1 MSAGLEKYL
10 IGRGKVREIYD
21 LGSDG
26 LLLVASDRISAF
38 DVIMPNPIPDKGRVL
53 TGMTLFWLDRTRGI
67 VPNHLRG
74 AWPGE
79 LPDEAGAPEL
89 RGRAMLCE
97 KLTMLPIE
105 CVVRGYLAGSGW
117 KDYRASGG
125 EVSGHRLPDGM
136 EEAQQLPTPI
146 FTPATKAEMGDHDE
160 NITVDQA
167 RNLIGAEE
175 FAAVEAASIA
185 LYEHAAAHA
194 RERGIILADTKFE
207 FGYDAD
213 GRLVLGDEVMT
224 PDSSRWWPVD
234 GYRTGISPPSYDKQ
248 YVRDY
253 LETLDW
259 DKTAPGPALP
269 DDVVRG
275 TANRYRE
282 AYEALTDSSFD
293 DYLDKMEVER

>member
-1 MSAGLEKYL
+1 VSAGLEKYL

-38 DVIMPNPIPDKGRVL
+38 DVIMPTPIPDKGRVL
-53 TGMTLFWLDRTRGI
+53 TGMTLFWLDRTKGI

-117 KDYRASGG
+117 KDYRASGA
-125 EVSGHRLPDGM
+125 VSGHRLPEGLD
-136 EEAQQLPTPI
+136 EAAQLPTPI

-160 NITVDQA
+160 NITVEQA
-167 RNLIGAEE
+167 RNQIGSEE

-207 FGYDAD
+207 FGHDAD

-259 DKTAPGPALP
+259 DKTAPGPDLP
-269 DDVVRG
+269 TDVVRG

-282 AYEALTDSSFD
+282 AYELLTDSSFD

>member
-53 TGMTLFWLDRTRGI
+53 TGMTLFWLDRTQGI

-79 LPDEAGAPEL
+79 LPDEAGVPEL

-125 EVSGHRLPDGM
+125 EVSGHHLPEGM

-259 DKTAPGPALP
+259 DKTAPGPELP
-269 DDVVRG
+269 ADVVRG

-282 AYEALTDSSFD
+282 AYETLTDSSFD

>member
-1 MSAGLEKYL
+1 MSAGLERYL

-38 DVIMPNPIPDKGRVL
+38 DVIMPTPIPDKGRVL
-53 TGMTLFWLDRTRGI
+53 TGMTLFWLDRTKGI

-117 KDYRASGG
+117 KDYRASGT
-125 EVSGHRLPDGM
+125 VSGHRLPEGLD
-136 EEAQQLPTPI
+136 EAAQLPTPI

-160 NITVDQA
+160 NITVEQA
-167 RNLIGAEE
+167 RNQIGSEE

-234 GYRTGISPPSYDKQ
+234 GYRTGSSPPSYDKQ

-259 DKTAPGPALP
+259 DKTAPGPELP
-269 DDVVRG
+269 ADVVRG

-282 AYEALTDSSFD
+282 AYELLSDSSFD

>member
-38 DVIMPNPIPDKGRVL
+38 DVIMPTPIPDKGRVL
-53 TGMTLFWLDRTRGI
+53 TGMTLFWLDRTKGI

-117 KDYRASGG
+117 KDYRASGA
-125 EVSGHRLPDGM
+125 VSGHRLPEGLD
-136 EEAQQLPTPI
+136 EAAQLPTPI

-160 NITVDQA
+160 NITVEQA
-167 RNLIGAEE
+167 RNQIGSEE

-207 FGYDAD
+207 FGHDAD

-259 DKTAPGPALP
+259 DKTAPGPDLP
-269 DDVVRG
+269 TDVVRG

-282 AYEALTDSSFD
+282 AYELLTDSSFD

>member
-1 MSAGLEKYL
+1 VSAGLERYL

-38 DVIMPNPIPDKGRVL
+38 DVIMPTPIPDKGRVL

-117 KDYRASGG
+117 KDYRASGT
-125 EVSGHRLPDGM
+125 VSGHRLPDGLD
-136 EEAQQLPTPI
+136 EAAQLPTPI

-160 NITVDQA
+160 NITVEQA
-167 RNLIGAEE
+167 RNQIGSEE

-207 FGYDAD
+207 FGHDAD

-234 GYRTGISPPSYDKQ
+234 GYRTGSSPPSYDKQ

-259 DKTAPGPALP
+259 DKTAPGPDLP
-269 DDVVRG
+269 ADVVRG

-282 AYEALTDSSFD
+282 AYELLSDSSFD

>member
-1 MSAGLEKYL
+1 MSADLEKYL

-117 KDYRASGG
+117 KDYRAIGG

-259 DKTAPGPALP
+259 DKTAPGPELP

>member
-38 DVIMPNPIPDKGRVL
+38 DVIMPTPIPDKGRVL
-53 TGMTLFWLDRTRGI
+53 TGMTLFWLDRTKSI

-117 KDYRASGG
+117 KDYRASGA
-125 EVSGHRLPDGM
+125 VAGHRLPEGLA
-136 EEAQQLPTPI
+136 EAAQLPTPI

-259 DKTAPGPALP
+259 DKTAPGPDLP
-269 DDVVRG
+269 TDVVRG

-282 AYEALTDSSFD
+282 AYELLTDSSFD

>member
-1 MSAGLEKYL
+1 MSADLEKYL

-79 LPDEAGAPEL
+79 LPDEANAPEL

-185 LYEHAAAHA
+185 LYEYAAAHA

-259 DKTAPGPALP
+259 DKTAPGPELP

>member
-38 DVIMPNPIPDKGRVL
+38 DVIMPTPIPDKGRVL
-53 TGMTLFWLDRTRGI
+53 TGMTLFWLDRTSDI

-117 KDYRASGG
+117 KDYRASGT
-125 EVSGHRLPDGM
+125 VSGHRLPEGLD
-136 EEAQQLPTPI
+136 EAAQLPTPI

-160 NITVDQA
+160 NITVEQA
-167 RNLIGAEE
+167 RNQIGSEE

-207 FGYDAD
+207 FGHDAD

-259 DKTAPGPALP
+259 DKTAPGPDLP
-269 DDVVRG
+269 TDVVRG

-282 AYEALTDSSFD
+282 AYELLTDSSFD

>member
-1 MSAGLEKYL
+1 VSAGLERYL

-38 DVIMPNPIPDKGRVL
+38 DVIMPTPIPDKGRVL
-53 TGMTLFWLDRTRGI
+53 TGMTLFWLDRTRDI

-117 KDYRASGG
+117 KDYRASGA
-125 EVSGHRLPDGM
+125 VSGHRLPEGLD
-136 EEAQQLPTPI
+136 EAAQLPTPI

-160 NITVDQA
+160 NITVEQA
-167 RNLIGAEE
+167 RNQIGSEE

-194 RERGIILADTKFE
+194 HERGIILADTKFE
-207 FGYDAD
+207 FGHDAD

-259 DKTAPGPALP
+259 DKTAPGPDLP
-269 DDVVRG
+269 TDVVRG

-282 AYEALTDSSFD
+282 AYELLTDSSFD

>member
-1 MSAGLEKYL
+1 MTASLEQYL

-38 DVIMPNPIPDKGRVL
+38 DVIMPNPIPEKGRVL
-53 TGMTLFWLDRTRGI
+53 TGMTLFWLDRTQGI

-79 LPDEAGAPEL
+79 LPEEASAPEL

-97 KLTMLPIE
+97 KLRMLPIE

-117 KDYRASGG
+117 KDYRDTGA
-125 EVSGHRLPDGM
+125 VCGHRLPEGLD
-136 EEAQQLPTPI
+136 EAAQLPTPI
-146 FTPATKAEMGDHDE
+146 FTPATKAEFGEHDE
-160 NITVDQA
+160 NITADRA
-167 RNLIGAEE
+167 RDLIGSEE
-175 FAAVEAASIA
+175 YAAVEAASIA

-207 FGYDAD
+207 FGWDRD
-213 GRLVLGDEVMT
+213 DRLVLGDEVMT

-259 DKTAPGPALP
+259 GKTAPGPELP
-269 DDVVRG
+269 ADVVAG
-275 TANRYRE
+275 TARRYRE

-293 DYLDKMEVER
+293 DYLTKMEVER

>member
-1 MSAGLEKYL
+1 MSADLERYL

-259 DKTAPGPALP
+259 DKTAPGPELP

>member
-1 MSAGLEKYL
+1 MSANLEKYL

-125 EVSGHRLPDGM
+125 EVSGHRLPDEM

-259 DKTAPGPALP
+259 DKTAPGPELP

>member
-1 MSAGLEKYL
+1 VSAGLEKYL

-38 DVIMPNPIPDKGRVL
+38 DVIMPTPIPDKGRVL
-53 TGMTLFWLDRTRGI
+53 TGMTLFWLDRTKGI

-117 KDYRASGG
+117 KDYRASGA
-125 EVSGHRLPDGM
+125 VSGHRLPEGLD
-136 EEAQQLPTPI
+136 EAAQLPTPI

-160 NITVDQA
+160 NITVEQA
-167 RNLIGAEE
+167 RNQIGSEE

-207 FGYDAD
+207 FGHDAD

-259 DKTAPGPALP
+259 DKTAPGPELP

>member
-10 IGRGKVREIYD
+10 IGSGKVRELYD

-38 DVIMPNPIPDKGRVL
+38 DVIMPNQIPQKGRVL
-53 TGMTLFWLDRTRGI
+53 TGMTLFWLDQTASI
-67 VPNHLRG
+67 VPNHLLG

-79 LPDEAGAPEL
+79 LPDEARDPEL
-89 RGRAMLCE
+89 RGRAMLCQRLE
-97 KLTMLPIE
+97 MLPIE

-117 KDYRASGG
+117 KDYQATGT
-125 EVSGHRLPDGM
+125 VSGHELEPGLDEAAELPM
-136 EEAQQLPTPI
+136 PL

-160 NITVDQA
+160 NITTEQA
-167 RNLIGAEE
+167 RNLVGTEAY
-175 FAAVEAASIA
+175 AAVEAASIA
-185 LYEHAAAHA
+185 LYQHAAAHA
-194 RERGIILADTKFE
+194 KERGIILADTKFE
-207 FGYDAD
+207 FGYDPD

-224 PDSSRWWPVD
+224 PDSSRWWPTH

-259 DKTAPGPALP
+259 DKTPPGPELP
-269 DDVVRG
+269 AAVVSG
-275 TANRYRE
+275 TAGRYRE
-282 AYEALTDSSFD
+282 AYEVLTDSSFD
-293 DYLDKMEVER
+293 EYLDKMEVER

>member
-53 TGMTLFWLDRTRGI
+53 TGMTLFWLDRTRDI

-125 EVSGHRLPDGM
+125 EVSGHQLPEGLD
-136 EEAQQLPTPI
+136 EAAQLPTPI

-160 NITVDQA
+160 NITVEQA
-167 RNLIGAEE
+167 RNQIGSEE

-207 FGYDAD
+207 FGHDAD

-259 DKTAPGPALP
+259 DKTAPGPDLP
-269 DDVVRG
+269 TDVVRG

-282 AYEALTDSSFD
+282 AYELLTDSSFD

>member
-1 MSAGLEKYL
+1 MSADLEKYL
-10 IGRGKVREIYD
+10 IGRGKVREIY
-21 LGSDG
+21 
-26 LLLVASDRISAF
+26 VASDRISAF

-117 KDYRASGG
+117 KDYGASGG

-136 EEAQQLPTPI
+136 DEAQQLPTPI

-259 DKTAPGPALP
+259 DKTAPGPELP

>member
-53 TGMTLFWLDRTRGI
+53 TGMTLFWLDRTQGI

-125 EVSGHRLPDGM
+125 EVSGHRLPEGM

-259 DKTAPGPALP
+259 DKTAPGPELP
-269 DDVVRG
+269 ADVVRG

-282 AYEALTDSSFD
+282 AYETLTDSSFD

>member
-38 DVIMPNPIPDKGRVL
+38 DVIMPTPIPDKGRVL
-53 TGMTLFWLDRTRGI
+53 TGMTLFWLDRTKGI

-117 KDYRASGG
+117 KDYRASGT
-125 EVSGHRLPDGM
+125 VSGHRLPEGLD
-136 EEAQQLPTPI
+136 EAAQLPTPI

-160 NITVDQA
+160 NITVEQA
-167 RNLIGAEE
+167 RNQIGSEE

-207 FGYDAD
+207 FGHDAD

-259 DKTAPGPALP
+259 DKTAPGPDLP
-269 DDVVRG
+269 TDVVRG

-282 AYEALTDSSFD
+282 AYELLTDSSFD

>member
-1 MSAGLEKYL
+1 MSAGLERYL

-38 DVIMPNPIPDKGRVL
+38 DVIMPTPIPDKGRVL
-53 TGMTLFWLDRTRGI
+53 TGMTLFWLDRTRDI

-117 KDYRASGG
+117 KDYRASGA
-125 EVSGHRLPDGM
+125 VSGHRLPEGLD
-136 EEAQQLPTPI
+136 EAAQLPTPI

-160 NITVDQA
+160 NITVEQA
-167 RNLIGAEE
+167 RNQIGSEE

-194 RERGIILADTKFE
+194 HERGIILADTKFE
-207 FGYDAD
+207 FGHDAD

-259 DKTAPGPALP
+259 DKTAPGPDLP
-269 DDVVRG
+269 IDVVRG

-282 AYEALTDSSFD
+282 AYELLTDSSFD

>member
-38 DVIMPNPIPDKGRVL
+38 DVIMPTPIPDKGRVL
-53 TGMTLFWLDRTRGI
+53 TGMTLFWLDRTKGI

-117 KDYRASGG
+117 KDYRASGA
-125 EVSGHRLPDGM
+125 VSGHRLPEGLD
-136 EEAQQLPTPI
+136 EAAQLPTPI

-160 NITVDQA
+160 NITVEQA
-167 RNLIGAEE
+167 RNQIGSEE

-207 FGYDAD
+207 FGHDAD

-253 LETLDW
+253 HETLDW
-259 DKTAPGPALP
+259 DKTAPGPDLP
-269 DDVVRG
+269 TDVVRG

-282 AYEALTDSSFD
+282 AYELLTDSSFD

>member
-38 DVIMPNPIPDKGRVL
+38 DVIMPTPIPDKGRVL
-53 TGMTLFWLDRTRGI
+53 TGMTLFWLDRTKGI

-117 KDYRASGG
+117 KDYRASGA
-125 EVSGHRLPDGM
+125 VSGHRLPEGLD
-136 EEAQQLPTPI
+136 EAAQLPTPI
-146 FTPATKAEMGDHDE
+146 FTPATKAEMGDHAE
-160 NITVDQA
+160 NITVEQA
-167 RNLIGAEE
+167 RNQIGSEE

-207 FGYDAD
+207 FGHDAD

-259 DKTAPGPALP
+259 DKTAPGPDLP
-269 DDVVRG
+269 TDVVRG

-282 AYEALTDSSFD
+282 AYELLTDSSFD

>member
-38 DVIMPNPIPDKGRVL
+38 DVIMPTPIPDKGRVL
-53 TGMTLFWLDRTRGI
+53 TGMTLFWLDRTKGI

-117 KDYRASGG
+117 KDYRASGA
-125 EVSGHRLPDGM
+125 VSGHRLPEGLD
-136 EEAQQLPTPI
+136 EAAQLPTPI

-160 NITVDQA
+160 NITVEQA
-167 RNLIGAEE
+167 RNQIGSEE

-194 RERGIILADTKFE
+194 RERGIILADTKFV
-207 FGYDAD
+207 FGHDAD

-259 DKTAPGPALP
+259 DKTAPGPDLP
-269 DDVVRG
+269 TDVVRG

-282 AYEALTDSSFD
+282 AYELLTDSSFD

>member
-38 DVIMPNPIPDKGRVL
+38 DVIMPTPIPDKGRVL
-53 TGMTLFWLDRTRGI
+53 TGMTLFWLDRTRDI

-117 KDYRASGG
+117 KDYRASGT
-125 EVSGHRLPDGM
+125 VSGHRLPEGLD
-136 EEAQQLPTPI
+136 EAAQLPTPI

-160 NITVDQA
+160 NITVEQA
-167 RNLIGAEE
+167 RNQIGSEE
-175 FAAVEAASIA
+175 FAAVEAVSIA

-207 FGYDAD
+207 FGHDAD

-259 DKTAPGPALP
+259 DKTAPGPDLP
-269 DDVVRG
+269 TDVVRG

-282 AYEALTDSSFD
+282 AYELLTDSSFD